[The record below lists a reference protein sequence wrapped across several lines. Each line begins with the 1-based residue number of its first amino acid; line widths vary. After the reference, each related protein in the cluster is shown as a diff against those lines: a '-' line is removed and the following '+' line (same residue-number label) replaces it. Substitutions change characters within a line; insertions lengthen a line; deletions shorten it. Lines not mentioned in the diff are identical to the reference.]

1 MESRRQYWISGFMSG
16 QRASAARL
24 LAAAFVLTMLVAQPS
39 PAQTFNVIYNFNL
52 QTGQS
57 PWSGPTM
64 DRAGNLYGT
73 TFNGGSSGNGI
84 AYKLTRVGAGWI
96 FTPLYSFAGGS
107 DGAHPY
113 AGVTIGPDGAIYG
126 ATYYGGGSGC
136 GLGCGTVYRLAPP
149 PTTCNSTLCAW
160 NETVLYRFNGS
171 ADGALPFAA
180 VAFDQA
186 GNLYGTTLSGA
197 GNGCGGNGCGIVYK
211 LTRSGVNWT
220 ESIVHTFTGGTD
232 GSSPRAGITLDSAG
246 NLYGTTTLGGN
257 YGYGV
262 VFQMTPSGG
271 GWNENVLYTFTGGA
285 DGGSP
290 LSGVIFDGLGNL
302 YGGNAND
309 GSAPCKAY
317 ELSPSGG
324 SWNFTLLYGF
334 TYEQG
339 ANCARNLSFD
349 NAGNLYGTTAGGGS
363 YANGVVFELSHSGGS
378 WTYTALHEFT
388 GGDDGED
395 SYSNIVIDSSGNLYG
410 TASLGGTHGAG
421 VVFQLAP

>member
-1 MESRRQYWISGFMSG
+1 MSG
-16 QRASAARL
+16 QRASAVRL

-339 ANCARNLSFD
+339 ANCARNLGFD

>member
-1 MESRRQYWISGFMSG
+1 MSG

-290 LSGVIFDGLGNL
+290 LSGVIFDSQGNL

-339 ANCARNLSFD
+339 ANCARNLGFD

>member
-1 MESRRQYWISGFMSG
+1 MESRRQYGISGFMSG
-16 QRASAARL
+16 QRASAVRL

-339 ANCARNLSFD
+339 ANCARNLGFD

>member
-1 MESRRQYWISGFMSG
+1 MESRRQYGISGFMSG

-290 LSGVIFDGLGNL
+290 LSGVIFDSLGNL

-339 ANCARNLSFD
+339 ANCARNLGFD

>member
-1 MESRRQYWISGFMSG
+1 MESRRQYGISGFMSG

-290 LSGVIFDGLGNL
+290 LSGVIFDSQGNL

-339 ANCARNLSFD
+339 ANCARNLGFD